1 MPRFRWFALTA
12 LVGLGFGVTL
22 AGCALLTPLPRD
34 SGLDD
39 RLARFPTQALTGLE
53 RPVTIH
59 WDAHQV
65 PFLEAESDADL
76 AYALGLVHA
85 HLRLGQ
91 MEVLRRVAAGRLS
104 EMGGPLAR
112 DIDQSLRLL
121 DLGRAV
127 PQIYAE
133 MPDDTRAW
141 LDAFVAGVNR
151 YQETADPLPHEF
163 AVLGLEREPWTPL
176 DVLRIGRLASVDVN
190 WVLWFQLLRQ
200 RDREDWQTLWAR
212 LQDTGA
218 TPTQLA
224 AADDGLGVLTELLL
238 GTGKSGSNA
247 YAVAGER
254 SRDGAGA
261 LIAADPHLGT
271 NLPNLWL
278 IAGYRSPSYHAVG
291 LMIPGIP
298 FVAVGRNPDIAWGG
312 TNLRSANSDLFD
324 VSDLAADAF
333 TTRRER
339 IGVRWWFDRTV
350 DLRDSP
356 LGPVISESP
365 LIENGGG
372 ETLALRWIGHDPSDE
387 MTAMLRLNRARDW
400 EEFSAALDGFAI
412 SAQTM
417 VYADRHGNIGRR
429 TATHLPARPPQP
441 APDIVQPA
449 ASAAAWE
456 RIVTGQDLPA
466 RYNPPEGFV
475 ASANNRPEAADI
487 AIGYVFSADDRI
499 ARLAELLGNGPVG
512 VEDLAAFQT
521 DVFQR
526 SSLTLRDAWAAGLGA
541 AAADGG
547 GAPADPAAGA
557 VLDRLLAWDGRYE
570 AASSGALAF
579 ELTLFHFVEAY
590 YDDDRY
596 AAYQAGA
603 NPLALIAADIAADL
617 AAGRPQ
623 AVTAPLAVALAGAA
637 ADFGRFGTWGEMHRL
652 GLAHPLSFLPL
663 IGGRYR
669 FADIPAGGTSETLMK
684 TAHSL
689 TNERHFTRFGSQA
702 RHISDLSDM
711 DRNWFVLLG
720 GQDGWFNSST
730 FLDQFALWQAGD
742 YVTVPLR
749 PETAR
754 ARARTSMVLTP

>member
-1 MPRFRWFALTA
+1 MRRFRWFALTA
-12 LVGLGFGVTL
+12 LLGLGLGATL

-39 RLARFPTQALTGLE
+39 RLARFPTQALPGLD

-65 PFLEAESDADL
+65 PFLEADSDSDL

-127 PQIYAE
+127 PQIYAG

-141 LDAFVAGVNR
+141 LDAFVAGINR
-151 YQETADPLPHEF
+151 YLETADPLPHEF

-190 WVLWFQLLRQ
+190 WIVWFQLLRQ
-200 RDREDWQTLWAR
+200 RDREDWETLWAR
-212 LQDTGA
+212 LQETGA
-218 TPTQLA
+218 GATHLA
-224 AADDGLGVLTELLL
+224 SADDLSILAELLL
-238 GTGKSGSNA
+238 GTSKAGSNA
-247 YAVAGER
+247 YAVAGDR
-254 SRDGAGA
+254 SRDGDGA

-298 FVAVGRNPDIAWGG
+298 FIAVGRNPDIAWGG

-324 VSDLAADAF
+324 VSGLPAEDF

-350 DLRDSP
+350 ELRDSP

-365 LIENGGG
+365 LIETGTG

-429 TATHLPARPPQP
+429 TATHLPARPAQP
-441 APDIVQPA
+441 PADIVQPV
-449 ASAAAWE
+449 ASAAAWD
-456 RIVTGQDLPA
+456 RIVSGRDLPA

-475 ASANNRPEAADI
+475 ASANNQPETAEI

-499 ARLAELLGNGPVG
+499 SRLGELLGNGPVG

-526 SSLTLRDAWAAGLGA
+526 SSLVLRDAWLGA
-541 AAADGG
+541 LAARGT
-547 GAPADPAAGA
+547 PLSDPAGR
-557 VLDRLLAWDGRYE
+557 RLLTHLVDWDGQY
-570 AASSGALAF
+570 APSSQGALAF
-579 ELTLFHFVEAY
+579 ELTLFHFVAAH
-590 YDDDRY
+590 DPDDRF

-603 NPLALIAADIAADL
+603 NPLALIAADVAAAPPATL
-617 AAGRPQ
+617 APALEG
-623 AVTAPLAVALAGAA
+623 ALARAA
-637 ADFGRFGTWGEMHRL
+637 EDFDRFGSWGEMHRL

-684 TAHSL
+684 TAHGL

-754 ARARTSMVLTP
+754 ARARASMILTP

>member
-1 MPRFRWFALTA
+1 MPRLRWFALTA
-12 LVGLGFGVTL
+12 LIGLGLSVSL
-22 AGCALLTPLPRD
+22 AGCALLTPLPRE

-39 RLARFPTQALTGLE
+39 RLARFPTGGLAGLE

-65 PFLEAESDADL
+65 PFIEAETDADL
-76 AYALGLVHA
+76 AFALGLVHA

-91 MEVLRRVAAGRLS
+91 MEVLRRVSAGRLS
-104 EMGGPLAR
+104 EMGGPPAR
-112 DIDQSLRLL
+112 DIDHALRLL

-127 PQIYAE
+127 PAILAD
-133 MPDDTRAW
+133 MPEDSRAW
-141 LDAFVAGVNR
+141 LDAFVAGVNH
-151 YQETADPLPHEF
+151 YQGTVRPLPHEF
-163 AVLGLEREPWTPL
+163 TVLGLDREPWTPE

-190 WVLWFQLLRQ
+190 WVVWFQLLRQ
-200 RDREDWQTLWAR
+200 RDREDWSALWAR
-212 LQDTGA
+212 LQDTHAAPSLFAEGD
-218 TPTQLA
+218 PLA
-224 AADDGLGVLTELLL
+224 PLAELLL

-247 YAVAGER
+247 YAIAGDR
-254 SRDGAGA
+254 SREGTGA

-278 IAGYRSPSYHAVG
+278 IAGYRSPSHHAVG

-324 VSDLAADAF
+324 VGDLPDDQIA
-333 TTRRER
+333 TRTDR

-350 DLRDSP
+350 ELRET
-356 LGPVISESP
+356 PVGP
-365 LIENGGG
+365 LITDAAVIADAANG
-372 ETLALRWIGHDPSDE
+372 ERLALRWVGHDPSDE
-387 MTAMLRLNRARDW
+387 LTAMLRLNRARNW
-400 EEFSAALDGFAI
+400 EEFRAALDGFAI

-417 VYADRHGNIGRR
+417 VYADRDGNIGRV
-429 TATHLPARPPQP
+429 TATHLPSRPAQATLDIIQP
-441 APDIVQPA
+441 LTA
-449 ASAAAWE
+449 AVAWDS
-456 RIVTGQDLPA
+456 IVTGRDLPA
-466 RYNPPEGFV
+466 RFNPPEGFV
-475 ASANNRPEAADI
+475 ASANNRPEDPAPV

-499 ARLAELLGNGPVG
+499 ARLRELLGNGPVG
-512 VEDLAAFQT
+512 VEDLAAFQR

-526 SSLTLRDAWAAGLGA
+526 SAVVLRDAWLARLAEAGA
-541 AAADGG
+541 APDATAAR
-547 GAPADPAAGA
+547 ALLERMAG
-557 VLDRLLAWDGRYE
+557 WDGRYE
-570 AASSGALAF
+570 AESTGALAF
-579 ELTLFHFVEAY
+579 ELTLYHFVQAHY
-590 YDDDRY
+590 GDGRF

-603 NPLALIAADIAADL
+603 NPLALIAQDVAADPAEAVAASL
-617 AAGRPQ
+617 LPALTAAAG
-623 AVTAPLAVALAGAA
+623 
-637 ADFGRFGTWGEMHRL
+637 DFDGFGTWGEMHRL

-669 FADIPAGGTSETLMK
+669 FADVPAAGTSETLMK

-702 RHISDLSDM
+702 RHISDLSDP

-730 FLDQFALWQAGD
+730 FLDQFGLWQAGE
-742 YVTVPLR
+742 YVQVPLR

-754 ARARTSMVLTP
+754 ANAHRTMSLTPR